1 MTDQIQKVVE
11 VSIAEGKLDQFQI
24 VAQRFIGRVDASE
37 PDTLRYEWFLSEDG
51 AKCYILELYRD
62 SQALLSHL
70 ANIRDLYAP
79 LFEVAQITRIEVF
92 GAASEEV
99 KQAHIPGTVFHD
111 YWAGTRR

>member
-1 MTDQIQKVVE
+1 MSGAVSWNLQLAVRDGRLGDFRSLMEEMVE
-11 VSIAEGKLDQFQI
+11 ST
-24 VAQRFIGRVDASE
+24 RSE
-37 PDTLRYEWFLSEDG
+37 PGTRAYEWFLSEDG

-62 SQALLSHL
+62 SQALSSHL

-79 LFEVAQITRIEVF
+79 LFELAQITRIEVF

-111 YWAGTRR
+111 YWAGTRC